1 MKQHINEIC
10 RMQQLA
16 GLIKE
21 NQSTLEQ
28 DIDDFWGALQDDAA
42 QSNDEYE
49 AEWDTEFF
57 IEQYPQYEGMEDQIN
72 SIVTSFDI
80 R

>member
-1 MKQHINEIC
+1 MKQQINEIK

-21 NQSTLEQ
+21 NQNTLEQ
-28 DIDDFWGALQDDAA
+28 DILDFWGTLQDDAA
-42 QSNDEYE
+42 QSEGEYE
-49 AEWDTEFF
+49 AEWDTQFF

-72 SIVTSFDI
+72 SIVANI
-80 R
+80 GI

>member
-1 MKQHINEIC
+1 
-10 RMQQLA
+10 MQQLA